1 MSIVTGYNNK
11 VDKTYAYEL
20 IYEWNDELK
29 RHVQKKKCIGHI
41 DPKTGDI
48 VPNNKTPG
56 RPPKGASTANY
67 YRCWFYSNDI
77 ESKKLK
83 QIADEHGISISDFI
97 RSCVNLYMKG
107 ISKEPVFED

>member
-11 VDKTYAYEL
+11 VDKTYAYEMT
-20 IYEWNDELK
+20 YEWNDELK

-56 RPPKGASTANY
+56 RPAKENSKCY
-67 YRCWFYSNDI
+67 QYRLRCSEKEY
-77 ESKKLK
+77 KLIK
-83 QIADEHGISISDFI
+83 QISNEQGLPISDFI
-97 RSCVNLYMKG
+97 RSCVNLYMKS